1 MKNYYKVLFFILVLI
16 NFENICFGQKTLNK
30 KKTEGI
36 TFGEYLES
44 LEKDNS
50 NASKYDTETWIL
62 EKLNTI
68 TPKNYTLNTPKL
80 GPEYSLIPEYYE
92 TNYFNYNYY
101 FDSHSLNITYQEQSS
116 DGKLFGMKIS
126 IPIFDIDKI
135 DLEGQFIAIRTHKD
149 SIKKFDISRNKKTV
163 TSTFRTAFKSDQE
176 TDIIVRLKQAFL
188 HLKKFYKKPVTN
200 EPF

>member
-36 TFGEYLES
+36 TIGEYLES

-80 GPEYSLIPEYYE
+80 GSEYSLIPEYIE

-101 FDSHSLNITYQEQSS
+101 FDSYSLNITYQEQSS
-116 DGKLFGMKIS
+116 NGKVSVMKIS
-126 IPIFDIDKI
+126 IPIFDIDYI
-135 DLEGQFIAIRTHKD
+135 DIQGQFLSISTHKD
-149 SIKKFDISRNKKTV
+149 SIKKFDISRNEKTV
-163 TSTFRTAFKSDQE
+163 TSYFQTAYKSNQE
-176 TDIIVRLKQAFL
+176 TDILVRLKQAFL

>member
-1 MKNYYKVLFFILVLI
+1 MKNYYGIVCFILVLI

-50 NASKYDTETWIL
+50 NASKYETETWIL

-80 GPEYSLIPEYYE
+80 GSEYSLIPEYYE

-101 FDSHSLNITYQEQSS
+101 FDLHSLNITYQEQSS

-163 TSTFRTAFKSDQE
+163 TSSFRTAFKSDQE